1 MTQKDYGVLAAALV
15 LTVGLSG
22 CGGGGSDGMM
32 SDTAEPT
39 LTIPRGMTASA
50 EAPIHAQDA
59 DDTIA
64 MLLPDST
71 RQFAPVSSRA
81 RMDEFHVKAFASDGN
96 NGFVVTYVVAGQEYT
111 VHFEANDYGT
121 PRVPFG
127 FHTETAD
134 GGRFWLWSNFGFVS
148 EEEKNQGSRDFEY
161 LDIYNS
167 WVDNDETRN
176 HQHLVFGA
184 RTETTGLPA
193 GTATYSGRMYAR
205 NLPED
210 YDNFARLGSMRGNW
224 RLVADFSESKLQ
236 GDIRRISV
244 RRPGEDY
251 YRYLPYTTYFR
262 ISNGEIVDGRFTA
275 SVSGVDLAE
284 NAPPD
289 TDTVRGFSG
298 SILGEF
304 YGPEAEEAG
313 GVLRASRASD
323 SRVLVGSFGG
333 DQAPELDV
341 TIPMGDLGRPLS
353 VAVDRDSV
361 TETVQ
366 AATATE
372 VTAIESDGAN
382 GFHVT
387 YTVDGVDQRIH
398 LEDDDYQKTGNDRFG
413 FVAHTADGFYR
424 LEDLTGAFVGTPE
437 FDHFNVHEW
446 RVTSFTNEGTPAS
459 IIPQGYVVYGIET
472 EAADLPAGT
481 ATYEGQAHLKRWLT
495 DSRRRF
501 GGRLMLNADF
511 DASTVGGAIDQL
523 TGLDST
529 LTSIAIENGEIREG
543 EIYSDLRGSQG
554 GASFDGE
561 LTGRFYGSQAAEVG
575 GVLEGSYTD
584 SQVTA
589 VVQGWFGGTK
599 Q

>member
-81 RMDEFHVKAFASDGN
+81 WTDEFHVKVFASDGN
-96 NGFVVTYVVAGQEYT
+96 NGFVVTYVVAGRERT
-111 VHFEANDYGT
+111 VRFEASDYDT
-121 PRVPFG
+121 PENPGNFYY
-127 FHTETAD
+127 TETAD
-134 GGRFWLWSNFGFVS
+134 GGKFFLGAHFASFDG
-148 EEEKNQGSRDFEY
+148 EEKNQGSPYFEY

-167 WVDNDETRN
+167 GVGGYEKWNR
-176 HQHLVFGA
+176 HHFVFGA

-193 GTATYSGRMYAR
+193 GTATYSGRMVAE
-205 NLPED
+205 NFPEED
-210 YDNFARLGSMRGNW
+210 ERSDMLGNW

-236 GDIRRISV
+236 GDIRGISV

-251 YRYLPYTTYFR
+251 YRDLPYTTYFS

-333 DQAPELDV
+333 DQVPEPDV

-398 LEDDDYQKTGNDRFG
+398 LEDDDYQKTGIDRFG

-437 FDHFNVHEW
+437 FDYFNVHEW

-481 ATYEGQAHLKRWLT
+481 ATYEGQAHLERWLT
-495 DSRRRF
+495 DSRRRRF

-584 SQVTA
+584 SQVTE